1 MTKKT
6 VSMKREYMK
15 PEMQIVELQTR
26 NHLLVGSDRSV
37 KVYEENYDEDNMD
50 DLQSSFDPHKKEY
63 Q

>member
-26 NHLLVGSDRSV
+26 NHLLVGSDVTIYKTKYRETDDT
-37 KVYEENYDEDNMD
+37 EEWT
-50 DLQSSFDPHKKEY
+50 DL
-63 Q
+63 